1 MRKDGILVE
10 IHPEA
15 QDDAGPEADALPPP
29 ADAAAAAEE
38 RARQIRAALERV
50 LASPDFSASPRL
62 AAFLRFVVEATLDGR
77 AEEIK
82 GYTIAVEAL
91 GRPASFDP
99 QADPIVRVEATRLRR
114 ALERYY
120 STQGADDP
128 VVIDIPKGGY
138 VPQFQARADAAPDG
152 GGPEEPV
159 PAQGDDGALPT
170 PADPPPARHWNVPW
184 SIPWR
189 GLAVA
194 ALAVV
199 VAGAALFGLPFEG
212 QKLPQ
217 REIFIADAIRLPIVE
232 VRPIEAA
239 GTAPLPAGELK
250 ALEERMRDA
259 FARFDFVDVKAAGVS
274 APESVVSE
282 ACSGPQSR
290 SVFSLAALAEGRADG
305 TFSLVVRLTDRCD
318 GSIVWSAAL
327 DGLQQGAGIADS
339 ERRVVHEIA
348 AAIMET
354 YGVIPVRARAQ
365 ALAKAPGSGFG
376 CIAGALSMLRQEA
389 LPAQQAQRASAV
401 QGCLA
406 DLAKRNPDFALG
418 HAVAAI
424 TALYTIMR
432 EGTYASASDAVVE
445 GVLDAA
451 ERAMDLAP
459 ASAYAART
467 LALVQ
472 LFAGEPEEALATAQ
486 KALELNP
493 LDFDVAAMVAS
504 VYIGAGKVD
513 EGEALLLKARREGAV
528 RTPLQDAFLGF
539 AAFMREDATAAQTL
553 VPQLAL
559 HPGFENKLAL
569 ALTLHALGRGAEERE
584 AVASLV
590 RHLPEGA
597 EGVRQMVRRLLPSE
611 LHAKKAL
618 AALEAAGLS
627 HETVAGK
634 PPRG

>member
-1 MRKDGILVE
+1 MVE
-10 IHPEA
+10 IVPEA
-15 QDDAGPEADALPPP
+15 RGDAAPEADAPLPL
-29 ADAAAAAEE
+29 ADAAAAEAE

-62 AAFLRFVVEATLDGR
+62 AAFLRFVVEATLEGR

-120 STQGADDP
+120 STQGTADP

-138 VPQFQARADAAPDG
+138 VPLFLPRGEGTAEDTAADEAAPPSPQG
-152 GGPEEPV
+152 EEAAVPV
-159 PAQGDDGALPT
+159 PAVL
-170 PADPPPARHWNVPW
+170 PPARHF
-184 SIPWR
+184 PWR
-189 GLAVA
+189 GVAGAV
-194 ALAVV
+194 LAVV

-212 QKLPQ
+212 QKVPQ

-239 GTAPLPAGELK
+239 GTASLPAGELK
-250 ALEERMRDA
+250 AIEERMRDA

-274 APESVVSE
+274 TPESVVAE
-282 ACSGPQSR
+282 ACNGPQSR
-290 SVFSLAALAEGRADG
+290 SVFSLAALAEGRSDSS
-305 TFSLVVRLTDRCD
+305 FSLVVRLTDRCD

-327 DGLQQGAGIADS
+327 DGLQQGPGIADS

-376 CIAGALSMLRQEA
+376 CVAGALSMLRQEA
-389 LPAQQAQRASAV
+389 QQAQRAAAA
-401 QGCLA
+401 QACLA

-418 HAVAAI
+418 HAVAAM
-424 TALYTIMR
+424 TTLYTLMR
-432 EGTYASASDAVVE
+432 EGTYAAASDEVVE
-445 GVLDAA
+445 GVLDLA
-451 ERAMDLAP
+451 ERAVDLAP

-472 LFAGEPEEALATAQ
+472 MFAGEPEEALATAQ

-513 EGEALLLKARREGAV
+513 EGEALLQKARREGAV

-539 AAFMREDATAAQTL
+539 AAFLREDMAAAQAL

-569 ALTLHALGRGAEERE
+569 ALTLHALGRTAEEHE
-584 AVASLV
+584 AVANLV
-590 RHLPEGA
+590 RHLPDGA
-597 EGVRQMVRRLLPSE
+597 QGVRQMVRRLIPSE
-611 LHAKKAL
+611 PHAQKAL

-627 HETVAGK
+627 REAIAGK